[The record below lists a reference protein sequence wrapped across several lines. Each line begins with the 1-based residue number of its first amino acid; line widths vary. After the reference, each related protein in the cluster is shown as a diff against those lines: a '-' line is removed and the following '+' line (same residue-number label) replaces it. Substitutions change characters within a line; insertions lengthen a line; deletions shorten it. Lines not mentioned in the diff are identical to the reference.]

1 VATIA
6 APPAYIDVYGFYTNP
21 ARATLIKRLQDVN
34 NEIELLDISQH
45 LVHQRVIKQPAELA
59 TIQAAID
66 ATVKALKAITSPAK
80 LKSYRYEYEVEAEL
94 TRNFLR
100 AGAIHGFE
108 PIIAGGPRACQIH
121 PYTRAALGK
130 GELLVL
136 DVGAEIDHYSA
147 DITRTLA
154 IQPPTKRQRQVHEAV
169 LQVQDY
175 ALSLL
180 KPGVNLHDY
189 ELEIEQFMGEKLREL
204 GLIRTIKRET
214 VRRFFPHA
222 TSHYLGLNVHD
233 VGDRGE
239 TGILEPGAVLT
250 VEPGI
255 YIPKEGLGIRVEDD
269 VLITR
274 TGAKVLSAALPRQL
288 N

>member
-1 VATIA
+1 
-6 APPAYIDVYGFYTNP
+6 
-21 ARATLIKRLQDVN
+21 
-34 NEIELLDISQH
+34 
-45 LVHQRVIKQPAELA
+45 RVIKQAPELA
-59 TIQAAID
+59 TIQDAID
-66 ATVKALKAITSPAK
+66 ATVKSLKTTLTPTK
-80 LKSYRYEYEVEAEL
+80 LKSYRYEYDVEAEL
-94 TRNFLR
+94 TRGFLR

-121 PYTRAALGK
+121 PYTRAALGR

-136 DVGAEIDHYSA
+136 DVGAQVDHYSA
-147 DITRTLA
+147 DITRTVA
-154 IQPPTKRQRQVHEAV
+154 IQPPTKRQKQVYEAV
-169 LQVQDY
+169 LQVQEY

-189 ELEIEQFMGEKLREL
+189 ELEVEQFMGEKLREL
-204 GLIRTIKRET
+204 GLIRSIRRES
-214 VRRFFPHA
+214 VRRYFPHA

-233 VGDRGE
+233 VGDRGP

-255 YIPKEGLGIRVEDD
+255 YIPKEGIGIRIEDD
-269 VLITR
+269 VLITP
-274 TGAKVLSAALPRQL
+274 TGTKVLSAALPRRL